1 MLVRLLLECATC
13 CSMFSLLRLYLFVE
27 RDCDISSIDLL
38 TEKDCHWDF
47 LAVSYVCK
55 PAETGKAMC
64 VTENPIHIL
73 RRFR

>member
-1 MLVRLLLECATC
+1 
-13 CSMFSLLRLYLFVE
+13 MFSLLRLYLFVE
-27 RDCDISSIDLL
+27 RDCDISSIDRHVQNMFRWDLL
-38 TEKDCHWDF
+38 TEKDCHGDF